1 MDSNERTP
9 GTDSHTE
16 SVVDAFLAAFNR
28 RDVDGIMALMTDD
41 CVYESS
47 SPAPDGTHLVGQQAV
62 RNAWEQLFQGRPDVV
77 FDGEETF
84 VAGDRAVARW
94 IMRWTAD
101 GKQQHVRGLDIFR
114 VEGGKIANKLAYLK
128 R

>member
-1 MDSNERTP
+1 MPTADSETTR
-9 GTDSHTE
+9 
-16 SVVDAFLAAFNR
+16 VVDAFLAAFNR
-28 RDVDGIMALMTDD
+28 RDVDSIMALMTDD
-41 CVYESS
+41 CVFESAG
-47 SPAPDGTHLVGQQAV
+47 PAPDGAHLVGQQAV
-62 RNAWEQLFQGRPDVV
+62 RKAWEQLFQSRPDVV

-94 IMRWTAD
+94 VMRWTAE
-101 GKQQHVRGLDIFR
+101 GKPQHIRGLDIFR

>member
-1 MDSNERTP
+1 M
-9 GTDSHTE
+9 
-16 SVVDAFLAAFNR
+16 VVDAFLAAFNR

-41 CVYESS
+41 CVYESPA
-47 SPAPDGTHLVGQQAV
+47 PAPDGTRLVGQQAV
-62 RNAWEQLFQGRPDVV
+62 RKAWEQLFQGRPDVS

-101 GKQQHVRGLDIFR
+101 GKAQYVRGLDIFR